1 MRVERKNNILSSK
14 IRAGIVFVGLLSIM
28 LLTSFISFISID
40 DFDNTIMVSGSL
52 QPTEEPGE
60 NVVQVVK
67 DSTTSYSIVNNETEF
82 ISAFDIAYSISG
94 SIESLIGSH
103 DAIISVVQ
111 DDFINSPTI
120 GYIKAGNISTS
131 SSTES
136 PSSNNLR
143 LSNPFVDSATIN
155 RTISQKVST
164 AIESLHGQDQ
174 QVVDIKCDFDM
185 NIEDWKC
192 INQSLNSR

>member
-1 MRVERKNNILSSK
+1 MRVKWRNNILSSK
-14 IRAGIVFVGLLSIM
+14 ISVFVGLLSVM
-28 LLTSFISFISID
+28 LLTSFIPFISID
-40 DFDNTIMVSGSL
+40 DFDDAVMVSGSL
-52 QPTEEPGE
+52 QPTGEPGD
-60 NVVQVVK
+60 NIVQIVK
-67 DSTTSYSIVNNETEF
+67 DPMTSYSIVNNETEF
-82 ISAFDIAYSISG
+82 IGAFDTTYSISG

-136 PSSNNLR
+136 PSSNKLR
-143 LSNPFVDSATIN
+143 LPNPFVDSATIN

-164 AIESLHGQDQ
+164 AIESLYDQDQ
-174 QVVDIKCDFDM
+174 PVVDIKCDFDM

-192 INQSLNSR
+192 INQGLNSR

>member
-1 MRVERKNNILSSK
+1 MRVEWKNNILSSK
-14 IRAGIVFVGLLSIM
+14 IRAGIVFVGLLSAM
-28 LLTSFISFISID
+28 LLTSFISLISID
-40 DFDNTIMVSGSL
+40 DLDNTIMVSGSL

-60 NVVQVVK
+60 NAVQVVK
-67 DSTTSYSIVNNETEF
+67 DSMTSYSIVNNETEF
-82 ISAFDIAYSISG
+82 ISAFDTTYSISG

-111 DDFINSPTI
+111 DDFINSPTT

-131 SSTES
+131 SSAES
-136 PSSNNLR
+136 PSSNNPR
-143 LSNPFVDSATIN
+143 LPNPFVDSATIN
-155 RTISQKVST
+155 RTISQKVSN

-174 QVVDIKCDFDM
+174 PVVDIKCDFGM

-192 INQSLNSR
+192 INQGLNSR